1 MTDSKS
7 VALFAA
13 RPLSSAVLALL
24 LLVMGFIMISGLVPT
39 SPVRKYLPGHEWLL
53 AAACWVLALFFGY
66 CAAKGR
72 SLKLHD
78 GKKR

>member
-1 MTDSKS
+1 MPGSKS

-24 LLVMGFIMISGLVPT
+24 FLSMGLIMVTGLVPM
-39 SPVRKYLPGHEWLL
+39 SANRKYFPGHEWLF
-53 AAACWVLALFFGY
+53 AAACCALALFFGY

-72 SLKLHD
+72 SLKQHD
-78 GKKR
+78 GKN